1 LKSFVFFCEQNY
13 SLDYVYDWT
22 VKQEQGSTPARNP
35 GGALPHNG
43 RERERDEANTRE
55 ASTRNPK
62 LETRK
67 PQPETPNTKH
77 QTSIP
82 NPKP

>member
-1 LKSFVFFCEQNY
+1 VDHSHSTTLTHLKLQILTQNY

-55 ASTRNPK
+55 ASPPPK
-62 LETRK
+62 RW
-67 PQPETPNTKH
+67 
-77 QTSIP
+77 
-82 NPKP
+82 